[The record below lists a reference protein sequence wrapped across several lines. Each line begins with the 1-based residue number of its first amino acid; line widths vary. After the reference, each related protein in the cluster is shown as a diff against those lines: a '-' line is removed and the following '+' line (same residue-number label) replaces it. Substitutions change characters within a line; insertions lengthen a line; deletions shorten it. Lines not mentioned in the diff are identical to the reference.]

1 MKKIIYLLIP
11 VILVAIIVF
20 VFVKIFIFS
29 DLGKGALQV
38 TSQPFSKVYL
48 DDAYIG
54 TTPLSRHEASNMLRS
69 GEYTLKLV
77 PIDGKTKEYLEKV
90 TITKGVLTVVDR
102 KFGPGATSE
111 GSVISLEKIAD
122 NNKSELLVMSL
133 PNTADVYLD
142 GNFQGNTPYFKN
154 SVTDS
159 DHSLRIKKDG
169 YKDKNLRIRTPKG
182 YKLKAVVYL
191 GLLDDITKPT
201 ESISPKLSGSL
212 SPLSITP
219 QKKTKIIILDTPNG
233 FLRVRS
239 NPSTLSA
246 EISRVST
253 GDIFEVIDEQTGWF
267 KIKLTDNSEGW
278 VSADYAKA
286 Q

>member
-1 MKKIIYLLIP
+1 MKKIFYLLIP
-11 VILVAIIVF
+11 IFLVALIVF
-20 VFVKIFIFS
+20 GIVKIFILG

-48 DDAYIG
+48 DNSYIG
-54 TTPLSRHEASNMLRS
+54 TTPLSRHEASNMIRS

-77 PIDGKTKEYLEKV
+77 PIDGKIKEFQDKI

-111 GSVISLEKIAD
+111 GSIISLEKLTD
-122 NNKSELLVMSL
+122 DNKSELLVVTL
-133 PNTADVYLD
+133 PDIADVYLD
-142 GNFQGNTPYFKN
+142 GNFQGNSPFYEN

-169 YKDKNLRIRTPKG
+169 YKDKSIRIRTPKG
-182 YKLKAVVYL
+182 FKLKAVIYL
-191 GLLDDITKPT
+191 GILDDDTKSTKNPT
-201 ESISPKLSGSL
+201 PIISEIPI
-212 SPLSITP
+212 PLSVTP
-219 QKKTKIIILDTPNG
+219 NKLGKVTILDTPYG

-239 NPSTLSA
+239 EPNTTST
-246 EISRVST
+246 EVSRVST
-253 GDIFEVIDEQTGWF
+253 GDILNVVDQQTGWY
-267 KIKLTDNSEGW
+267 KIKLTDGSEGW
-278 VSADYAKA
+278 ISADYAKI